1 MEMRWQIYEKSLVGS
16 WEDDMKLHG
25 SSEEGRGPV
34 QADKLLEQDLYG
46 PVHDYL
52 TALGYEVK
60 GEVKDCDITAMRDG
74 ELIVVELKR
83 GFTLELIYQALD
95 RQRVADGVYV
105 AIPLPKR
112 GYRAPQLPKIKSLC
126 RRLELGLIFV
136 GFTLNGTPQID
147 VAVHPKRASAPRRDK
162 NRRLAIIR
170 EHESRTGS
178 VNTGGVTRKKILT
191 AYKEQA
197 LRTARILQ
205 NIGPA
210 RVEDVRRL
218 GGPDNA
224 GAILRGNVLGWFD
237 QMPNPNGQR
246 YLYRVN
252 EKGTEALA
260 MYADIPL

>member
-1 MEMRWQIYEKSLVGS
+1 
-16 WEDDMKLHG
+16 MKQHG
-25 SSEEGRGPV
+25 AGGPSEEKQNPKATGR
-34 QADKLLEQDLYG
+34 LLEQDLYG
-46 PVHDYL
+46 PVRDYL
-52 TALGYEVK
+52 AGLGYEVK
-60 GEVKDCDITAMRDG
+60 GEVKGCDITAMRDG

-105 AIPLPKR
+105 AVPLPKR
-112 GYRAPQLPKIKSLC
+112 GYMAPHVREMQALC

-136 GFTLNGTPQID
+136 GFTLNGVPQID
-147 VAVHPKRASAPRRDK
+147 VAVHPKEASAPRRDK
-162 NRRLAIIR
+162 KRRLAVIR

-178 VNTGGVTRKKILT
+178 ANTGGVTRKKILT

-205 NIGPA
+205 KIGPA
-210 RVEDVRRL
+210 RAEDVKRL

-224 GAILRGNVLGWFD
+224 GIILGRNALGWFD
-237 QMPNPNGQR
+237 REPVSDGRR

-252 EKGTEALA
+252 EKGLEALA
-260 MYADIPL
+260 LYEDIQ